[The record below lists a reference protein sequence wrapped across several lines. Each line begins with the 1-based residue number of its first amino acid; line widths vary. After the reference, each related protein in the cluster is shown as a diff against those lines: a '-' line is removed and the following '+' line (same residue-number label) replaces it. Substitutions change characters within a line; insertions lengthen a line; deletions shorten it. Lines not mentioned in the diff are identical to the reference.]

1 MRACYNNCFFSPSK
15 VIGTNNIWSRVAE
28 FSPITEMNW
37 DEMEGLFC
45 QQLTQGSPKFDTPD
59 NRRSRRDE
67 VNS

>member
-1 MRACYNNCFFSPSK
+1 M
-15 VIGTNNIWSRVAE
+15 IGTNNIWSRVAE

-45 QQLTQGSPKFDTPD
+45 QQLTQGSPKFDAPD

-67 VNS
+67 VYLIS